1 MAEIAVYA
9 LVVIF
14 LTSLIS
20 GMIVY
25 QRFINRS
32 MRAKFIYPLDER
44 RTQWRFVFTIGL
56 CGLSGGLAGSIMA
69 TESPGNSINIIEL
82 FCMTGL
88 ATIGFSLF
96 AWIGF
101 WMIEATLRAR
111 IKIETQKE
119 AKKKMTPE
127 NSKVM

>member
-25 QRFINRS
+25 QRFFNRS
-32 MRAKFIYPLDER
+32 MRAKSIEPLDER
-44 RTQWRFVFTIGL
+44 RTQWQFVFTISL
-56 CGLSGGLAGSIMA
+56 CGLTGGLAGSIIVSM
-69 TESPGNSINIIEL
+69 SPGNSLNIIEL

-101 WMIEATLRAR
+101 WMIDVLLRTR
-111 IKIETQKE
+111 IKVEIQRE
-119 AKKKMTPE
+119 ANDIKPD
-127 NSKVM
+127 